1 MCLRLFSKVSEQEE
15 LMQKKL
21 LIPILVVL
29 VLVIVLMVRGCGN
42 KDASQGDKQDETQDV
57 QTDTFDNTNTTGNDV
72 RTELGTMTANE
83 SGGVDITVTADGPQT
98 TYTYTDVA
106 PDAWYADA
114 VNYVVSTGVMSG
126 DDTQHLFQPEY
137 GVERSQF
144 AVIMYR
150 FAGGTPTEEDAEFS
164 DLAGDEWYY
173 EYVKWMVGKGLMGG
187 NGGAFNPS
195 DFLSCEQA
203 IIVLYRLAS
212 EPTVSGTLDDYPY
225 APKVSESGRDAVTWA
240 WNNGLITEKECVW
253 YPTQAI
259 SRAQVALLLMRYDA
273 LIGRNAA

>member
-1 MCLRLFSKVSEQEE
+1 
-15 LMQKKL
+15 MQKKL

-83 SGGVDITVTADGPQT
+83 SGGVDITVTADGLQT

-144 AVIMYR
+144 AVIVYR
-150 FAGGTPTEEDAEFS
+150 FA
-164 DLAGDEWYY
+164 
-173 EYVKWMVGKGLMGG
+173 
-187 NGGAFNPS
+187 GGAFNPS

-203 IIVLYRLAS
+203 IIVLYRLAG